1 MQGDYSS
8 AEALLSKAVQQNDQ
22 IAMLLQ
28 VENRL
33 LAGKEQKASL
43 QLTKLIQTIP
53 LTHLLNNLHAAEK
66 DPFQIPLNEALL
78 RQAVLTTASKML
90 SHPQ

>member
-8 AEALLSKAVQQNDQ
+8 AEALLSKAAQQNDQ

-28 VENRL
+28 IENSL
-33 LAGKEQKASL
+33 LTGKEQKASL

-53 LTHLLNNLHAAEK
+53 LTHLLNNLHAAKK

-78 RQAVLTTASKML
+78 RQDILTTASQML
-90 SHPQ
+90 PNPR